1 MARLPRV
8 FWVSWLALSS
18 CSWSRFDDVSEN
30 SPVVRFDSP
39 KAVIGI
45 GSALSTAQSSDG
57 AWLLAAGHESTS
69 LYSLGRDESPARG
82 ALRVVDCSS
91 SDGCWLAAHLAGLGI
106 TTDDGT
112 LACFAY
118 ALGASG
124 DAQGRLMLQCEDGTR
139 PIFEVPPSVG
149 DSGVLGTANRDL
161 RVELTSGAAFSGDAL
176 LAALPDVPLVW
187 WYPTSNSSPLEIS
200 VPQDAQSGFGA
211 SLGLMRGPNGGWLLS
226 VGEPDAARIWLFSA
240 TSTDSTLVGC
250 LSGPEGF
257 GRTQTVGEFDELTG
271 DDLAVSDADRAYVIS
286 SNGLSDRAAAA
297 PTQCVDIGDLPF
309 LAELACAER
318 DEVRDCANGD
328 FGTAMSSAD
337 LDDDGRDEILVGA
350 PGLEVQG
357 KHNAGA
363 VAVFGH
369 LDNDFVLADYFR
381 VSTAE
386 SGDRLGSSVAPVA
399 LSRPDAVVVGAPG
412 KNRLFGFYCSELW
425 PSDLDSPRCH

>member
-1 MARLPRV
+1 MARLARLFCV
-8 FWVSWLALSS
+8 FGLVMSG

-45 GSALSTAQSSDG
+45 GSALSTAQGSDG

-69 LYSLGRDESPARG
+69 LYSLGTDEAPAL
-82 ALRVVDCSS
+82 AAMRVLDCASS
-91 SDGCWLAAHLAGLGI
+91 GGCWLAAHLAGLGI
-106 TTDDGT
+106 ATGDGT

-118 ALGASG
+118 ALDSGAN
-124 DAQGRLMLQCEDGTR
+124 AQGRLMLQCQDGTR
-139 PIFEVPPSVG
+139 PNLEVPSSVG

-161 RVELTSGAAFSGDAL
+161 RVELTSRAASSGEAL
-176 LAALPDVPLVW
+176 VAALPEVPLVW
-187 WYPTSNSSPLEIS
+187 WYPTSSSSPLEIS
-200 VPQDAQSGFGA
+200 VPEGAQPSFGA
-211 SLGLMRGPNGGWLLS
+211 SLGLMRDPEDGWLLS
-226 VGEPDAARIWLFSA
+226 IAEPDAARIWLFNA
-240 TSTDSTLVGC
+240 TSAGSTLIGC
-250 LSGPEGF
+250 LSGPEGL
-257 GRTQTVGEFDELTG
+257 GRAQATGEFDELSG
-271 DDLAVSDADRAYVIS
+271 DDLVVSDQDRAYVIS
-286 SNGLSDRAAAA
+286 SDGLSDRAAAGS
-297 PTQCVDIGDLPF
+297 TECVDIADLPF
-309 LAELACAER
+309 LAQLDCAER
-318 DEVRDCANGD
+318 DEVGDCVNGD
-328 FGTAMSSAD
+328 FGIALSAAD
-337 LDDDGRDEILVGA
+337 LDADGHDEILIGA
-350 PGLEVQG
+350 PGLEVRG

-369 LDNDFVLADYFR
+369 LDNYFVLADYFR